1 MSTQPRKPAGS
12 PGSTGGQYDTT
23 GRDILPSFFGAPG
36 DDDQD
41 RLDDQTHALAI
52 DAVAATD
59 DPDSYAVRNRYDG
72 HVLVGNTRT
81 GRLYEIITD
90 VDDDAPAVY
99 AVRDWGIVNHDR
111 REQVSH
117 GFLDPKWTGG
127 DTMLM
132 DDETDESL
140 PDWIAR
146 RVTLPEDDIWD
157 EWADRE
163 DSRIEGALI
172 DATWTIS
179 HDGTPRN
186 DGYGLDIF
194 DRDETDNLR
203 GDYVDAQIETLEDT
217 LGPLADDEKASQQLL
232 FSDRFDERVRVER
245 ERIEHQ
251 TGLYLRAA
259 DPSADLTNI
268 AYAASLE
275 DSTELKC
282 AAIASGAL
290 KRDDLTRLADDTDP
304 LVAGDARRALD

>member
-90 VDDDAPAVY
+90 IDDDGTAVY

-132 DDETDESL
+132 DDETDENL

-172 DATWTIS
+172 DATWTIG
-179 HDGTPRN
+179 HDGP
-186 DGYGLDIF
+186 
-194 DRDETDNLR
+194 
-203 GDYVDAQIETLEDT
+203 
-217 LGPLADDEKASQQLL
+217 
-232 FSDRFDERVRVER
+232 
-245 ERIEHQ
+245 H
-251 TGLYLRAA
+251 
-259 DPSADLTNI
+259 
-268 AYAASLE
+268 
-275 DSTELKC
+275 
-282 AAIASGAL
+282 
-290 KRDDLTRLADDTDP
+290 
-304 LVAGDARRALD
+304 